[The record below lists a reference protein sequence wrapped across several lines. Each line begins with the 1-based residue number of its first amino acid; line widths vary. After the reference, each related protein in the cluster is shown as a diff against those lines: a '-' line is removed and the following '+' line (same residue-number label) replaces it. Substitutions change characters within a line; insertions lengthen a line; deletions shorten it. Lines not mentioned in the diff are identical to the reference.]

1 MCYNEG
7 NTNEQSKKSSWAVFL
22 CKKIGGSMKEYLV
35 PFTGVFEIE
44 RRLREIDDN
53 YRLYFN
59 KKDKRFEV
67 HNLKN
72 VGDTLSVVCPFDTI
86 DARLIRLVRQT
97 RAERS
102 NLLFKEI
109 EEHNEKILEKN
120 KTVEQEAKSNAK
132 ARLEELKNRLK
143 A

>member
-1 MCYNEG
+1 
-7 NTNEQSKKSSWAVFL
+7 
-22 CKKIGGSMKEYLV
+22 MKEYLV

-72 VGDTLSVVCPFDTI
+72 IGDTLSVVCPFDTI
-86 DARLIRLVRQT
+86 DTRLIRLVRQT

-102 NLLFKEI
+102 ETLFREI
-109 EEHNEKILEKN
+109 EEQNEKIIAKN
-120 KTVEQEAKSNAK
+120 KQIEQEIVKSNAK
-132 ARLEELKNRLK
+132 ARLEELKNKLK

>member
-1 MCYNEG
+1 MSSPRKVLGLFSYV
-7 NTNEQSKKSSWAVFL
+7 KKLGV
-22 CKKIGGSMKEYLV
+22 SMKEYLV

-72 VGDTLSVVCPFDTI
+72 VGDTLSIVCPFDTI

-102 NLLFKEI
+102 NSLFQEI
-109 EEHNEKILEKN
+109 EEHNEKILAKN
-120 KTVEQEAKSNAK
+120 KNLEQDAKSNAK